1 MREDLREN
9 KFLSFSGDFYRK
21 IYKLLENQNTL
32 ILLFIF
38 IYSLSSLLVWK
49 KYDWNPTSQINFGKE
64 YCDLN
69 SLQVPKGAIVF
80 HGEEGNLG
88 AGYDGQ
94 IFYFYSRMISGLA
107 LDWPNGFETSV
118 RAPRIGYPLLAAP
131 FGWLGPYGTIFGM
144 YFLHIFFMIISFL
157 AIRDLLPNRQKILSV
172 FYLFSPFA
180 LGSYILLVSDTILI
194 SLLVFAYWAYKKER
208 FILFSLVGGLALLTK
223 EQALFL
229 LFPLGV
235 DSLLKKDFRRSLWI
249 LTSLVLP
256 GLWNLFLKFK
266 FPEATP
272 ARFADFFDPLGGI
285 IGYLREIYGL
295 MVGSVPLDG
304 GLFRSLAKKFSRFPL
319 LILFLSGCTLLFR
332 GDWKKGFPFRL
343 GFALTMFSIFSAGY
357 ILYWATYENIS
368 RMFTV
373 SIPLLILWQAEDDRL
388 SAWHYWG
395 ICGIVLIL
403 FFVKIA
409 FIAKPMTNSIW

>member
-1 MREDLREN
+1 MYDILEN
-9 KFLSFSGDFYRK
+9 KN
-21 IYKLLENQNTL
+21 IL
-32 ILLFIF
+32 IALFILM
-38 IYSLSSLLVWK
+38 YSVSSLMVWK
-49 KYDWNPTSQINFGKE
+49 KYDWNPTAQINFGKE

-69 SLQVPKGAIVF
+69 SPQVPKGAVVF
-80 HGEEGNLG
+80 RGEEGNLG

-94 IFYFYSRMISGLA
+94 IFYFYSRMISGFA
-107 LDWPNGFETSV
+107 LDWPKGFETSV

-131 FGWLGPYGTIFGM
+131 FGWFGAYGTIFGM
-144 YFLHIFFMIISFL
+144 YFLHIFFMIFSFL
-157 AIRDLLPNRQKILSV
+157 AIRDLLPNRKKILAV
-172 FYLFSPFA
+172 FYLLSPFA

-194 SLLVFAYWAYKKER
+194 SLLVFTYWAYKKER
-208 FILFSLVGGLALLTK
+208 YALFALLGGLSLLTK

-249 LTSLVLP
+249 LACLVLP
-256 GLWNLFLKFK
+256 GLWNIFLKLK

-272 ARFADFFDPLGGI
+272 TRFAEFFDPLGGI
-285 IGYLREIYGL
+285 AGYSREIYGL
-295 MVGSVPLDG
+295 WAGSVPLDG

-319 LILFLSGCTLLFR
+319 LLLFLSGCFLLFR

-343 GFALTMFSIFSAGY
+343 GFAITMFSIFSAGY

-373 SIPLLILWQAEDDRL
+373 SIPLLILWQAEDDRI
-388 SAWHYWG
+388 APWHYWG
-395 ICGIVLIL
+395 LCGVVLIL

-409 FIAKPMTNSIW
+409 FIGKPLTHSIW